1 MDRGLFKNMNALIS
15 TALSGVVLMFVGLF
29 VSNRQRIKYFAIALV
44 LVAFV
49 ANLLEFS
56 TLQGGSQTLFG
67 MLEISKF
74 SLLFNAVMLGA
85 TLLYFMLCGSEF
97 EKVGEH
103 VADYFALIFFILS
116 GIMLASGFSSL
127 LMLFLAIEI
136 ISIPQYILAGADK
149 KNLKS
154 NEASL
159 KYFLMGSFSTGILL
173 MGIALI
179 YGASGTFNINE
190 LALGTGEPHPLTI
203 GGIMLLIFA
212 LAFKVSAVP
221 FHFWTPDVYDGSP
234 TVFTAFMATV
244 VKAGGFIAFLRL
256 FHVSFTGGAI
266 SQHWLLVL
274 AIIAAATLLLGNLT
288 AVFQQSVKRM
298 LAYSSIAQ
306 AGFMLLAVIA
316 LNETATQGIILYAAA
331 YSVATIGMFGVLMK
345 VKDYT
350 FEGFNGLARK
360 QPLLALAATIFLFS
374 LAGIPL
380 TAGFFAKYFV
390 LSAVVQQGNLLW
402 LVILAV
408 ICAAIS
414 VYYYFRVI
422 MAMYFKAG
430 EPEVGVITPAFRTV
444 LIIAIIIVIVL
455 GVYPGVLLQWA

>member
-1 MDRGLFKNMNALIS
+1 MNALIS
-15 TALSGVVLMFVGLF
+15 TALSGVLLMFVGLF
-29 VSNRQRIKYFAIALV
+29 VRNRQHIKYFAIAAV

-49 ANLLEFS
+49 ANLAEAA
-56 TLQGGSQTLFG
+56 TLQEGSRALYG
-67 MLEISKF
+67 MIEVSRF
-74 SLLFNAVMLGA
+74 SILFNAVALGA
-85 TLLYFMLCGSEF
+85 TLLYFLLSGSEF
-97 EKVGEH
+97 EKVGVH
-103 VADYFALIFFILS
+103 VADYFALVFFILS
-116 GIMLASGFSSL
+116 GITLASSFSNL

-136 ISIPQYILAGADK
+136 ISIPQYILAGSDK
-149 KNLKS
+149 RNLKS
-154 NEASL
+154 NEAAL

-179 YGASGTFNINE
+179 YGAAGTFNIRE
-190 LALGTGEPHPLTI
+190 LALGSGALHPLVVS
-203 GGIMLLIFA
+203 GIMLLIFA
-212 LAFKVSAVP
+212 LSFKVSAVP

-234 TVFTAFMATV
+234 TVFTSFMATV

-256 FHVSFTGGAI
+256 FHESFTSGAA
-266 SQHWLLVL
+266 SEHWLLVL
-274 AIIAAATLLLGNLT
+274 AIIAAGTLVLGNFT

-331 YSVATIGMFGVLMK
+331 YSVATIGMFAVLMK

-360 QPLLALAATIFLFS
+360 QPLLALAATVFLFS

-390 LSAVVQQGNLLW
+390 LAAAVQQGQLLW

-422 MAMYFKAG
+422 IAMYFKAG
-430 EPEVGVITPAFRTV
+430 EPEVMPFSAGFKAM
-444 LIIAIIIVIVL
+444 LIVAIAIVIAL
-455 GVYPGVLLQWA
+455 GVYPGLLLQWM